1 MDTLETI
8 ITYAQVIGS
17 IIIAI
22 TAFIILIQIL
32 FKKLDKNKN
41 GKIENEEISSA
52 DLEFLKNMLKESFK
66 TIANGLID
74 SNNIT
79 GKQAYNLIFTNL
91 KQNKK
96 TIENIKKENKN
107 NEI

>member
-41 GKIENEEISSA
+41 GKIENEEIQPA

-74 SNNIT
+74 ANDIT
-79 GKQAYNLIFTNL
+79 GKKAYNLIFTNL